1 MARMAQAESARV
13 QAAHVRLDVLADAR
27 TTGSVQ
33 NMLDRRHDLY
43 HVQWKPRR
51 RAVKGAKAR

>member
-1 MARMAQAESARV
+1 MVAIAD
-13 QAAHVRLDVLADAR
+13 VRLDVLQDAR

-51 RAVKGAKAR
+51 RAVKPSRSR

>member
-1 MARMAQAESARV
+1 MVAIADVRV
-13 QAAHVRLDVLADAR
+13 DLLHEAR

-51 RAVKGAKAR
+51 RALKGPRAR